1 LFLGVDRHE
10 PGETPQAFSRVHEYR
25 YNSFLAR
32 ALAQTRAVR
41 DIVSSNPD
49 LVYARYDLY
58 HPAFEAMRRRPLVLE
73 VNTDDSIEYAL
84 YTRRRAL
91 FNRLTRSRMLDLAT
105 GLAFVTRE
113 LAESSSFPSLVPRV
127 VVGNSVDLAS
137 VVPVPPVFNDQP
149 VVGMAGSLSQPWQ
162 GVDFILEAARLRPG
176 WRFELVGRTGWA
188 DLPPN
193 VKALSAVSRPALGEI
208 FSRWDMGLGP
218 LALERKGLH
227 ESSPLKVMDYL
238 AHGLPVV
245 LGGPV
250 ELPGPVSEYVTQ
262 IDGPP
267 SAASLIA
274 AIERLWIATRSRRV
288 PRSQVAGIDATVR
301 ERVRLEFMASLAIAA
316 PGASRMAS

>member
-1 LFLGVDRHE
+1 
-10 PGETPQAFSRVHEYR
+10 
-25 YNSFLAR
+25 
-32 ALAQTRAVR
+32 
-41 DIVSSNPD
+41 
-49 LVYARYDLY
+49 
-58 HPAFEAMRRRPLVLE
+58 
-73 VNTDDSIEYAL
+73 
-84 YTRRRAL
+84 
-91 FNRLTRSRMLDLAT
+91 
-105 GLAFVTRE
+105 
-113 LAESSSFPSLVPRV
+113 
-127 VVGNSVDLAS
+127 
-137 VVPVPPVFNDQP
+137 
-149 VVGMAGSLSQPWQ
+149 
-162 GVDFILEAARLRPG
+162 
-176 WRFELVGRTGWA
+176 
-188 DLPPN
+188 
-193 VKALSAVSRPALGEI
+193 
-208 FSRWDMGLGP
+208 MGLGP